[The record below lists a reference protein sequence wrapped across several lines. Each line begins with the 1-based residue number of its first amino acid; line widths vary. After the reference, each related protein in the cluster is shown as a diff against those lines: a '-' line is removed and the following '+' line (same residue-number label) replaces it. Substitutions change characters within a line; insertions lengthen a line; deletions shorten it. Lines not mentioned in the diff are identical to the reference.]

1 MLVESHVLHG
11 IAQETVNLIMLVD
24 SSSLNQLES
33 NEITDEKSVTAASGL
48 VKPVT
53 LNVIRLDVKVPDT

>member
-1 MLVESHVLHG
+1 
-11 IAQETVNLIMLVD
+11 MLVD